1 VAKVK
6 RVSLALIGALAL
18 AGCVSAPS
26 ATTPTRVTI
35 PPPRYSVAGLESVI
49 GQSAGALTRLFGEP
63 DKDIREVGAR
73 KLQFVSPFCVLDA
86 YLYPKDG
93 GEPVVSHIDTRQTDG
108 RDIDRASCVA
118 AMQRRRG
125 GK

>member
-1 VAKVK
+1 MT
-6 RVSLALIGALAL
+6 RSYLALIGGLAL

-26 ATTPTRVTI
+26 ATTPGRVTV
-35 PPPRYSVAGLESVI
+35 PPPRYSAAGLESVL
-49 GQSAGALTRLFGEP
+49 GQSAGALTRLFGTP

-73 KLQFVSPFCVLDA
+73 KLQFSSAFCVLDT
-86 YLYPKDG
+86 YLYAKG
-93 GEPVVSHIDTRQTDG
+93 SGEPVVTHVDARQPDG

>member
-1 VAKVK
+1 MK
-6 RVSLALIGALAL
+6 RVCLALIGGLAL

-26 ATTPTRVTI
+26 ATATPARATI

-63 DKDIREVGAR
+63 DKDIRETGAR
-73 KLQFVSPFCVLDA
+73 KLQFASPFCVLDA
-86 YLYPKDG
+86 YLYPKG
-93 GEPVVSHIDTRQTDG
+93 SGEPVVTHLDTRQPDG

>member
-1 VAKVK
+1 MK
-6 RVSLALIGALAL
+6 RSILMLIGGLALT
-18 AGCVSAPS
+18 GCVSAPS
-26 ATTPTRVTI
+26 ATTPGRVAV
-35 PPPRYSVAGLESVI
+35 PPPRYSAAGLESVM
-49 GQSAGALTRLFGEP
+49 GQTSAALSRLFGQP

-73 KLQFVSPFCVLDA
+73 KLQFSSPFCVLDA

-93 GEPVVSHIDTRQTDG
+93 SEPIVAHIDARQPDG

>member
-1 VAKVK
+1 M
-6 RVSLALIGALAL
+6 RRTALAL
-18 AGCVSAPS
+18 MSGLALSACVAPS
-26 ATTPTRVTI
+26 TAPAPGRVTVP
-35 PPPRYSVAGLESVI
+35 PPPRYSAAGLESVL
-49 GQSAGALTRLFGEP
+49 GQSASALTRLFGKP

-73 KLQFVSPFCVLDA
+73 KLQFASPFCVLDA
-86 YLYPKDG
+86 YLYPKG
-93 GEPVVSHIDTRQTDG
+93 KSEPVVTHIDARQPDG